1 MPDTATAKSK
11 AAAKSKTAAKAA
23 PQTTTQKLD
32 DIFKDVNRGDAPGLV
47 VGVHQH
53 GELLYRRGFGLASVE
68 LGVANTPWTRMRIG
82 STSKHFTS
90 LAALLLAEEGKLD
103 IDAGVRTYLPELPD
117 LRSEATLRQLMN
129 HTSGYRCYLDV
140 AFLSDGMAIKPKGAA
155 LAAQV
160 RQTAVNFP
168 PGERMIYC
176 NGGYHMLSLIIE
188 RVSGIEFE
196 KFLKERIFD
205 PLGMLDTT
213 SVPSDFNIERG
224 AAGLYLPL
232 PQGGYRRGI
241 FPTEEVRG
249 EGAMIST
256 VDDMLCWL
264 KHMRGPKQVGSDA
277 SWAQMLTM
285 TKLNNGL
292 VNPYGLGL
300 MRHDYR
306 GVEVIHHGGGV
317 VGGATQM
324 ITVPSH
330 ELDIIIITNGALM
343 APGAAA
349 HKVIDAVLGDK
360 VLAAAKKPP
369 SSKRF
374 KPMVGTRYH
383 AKSSGLLFGFEDA
396 GGKLVISIFN
406 SQGLPLHDA
415 GKDLRLRFEDLA
427 IGPIVVETS
436 ALATSG
442 EAPAKLEISES
453 GNAETFVKLPANAP
467 KLKAAGQ
474 PLVGRY
480 RAPDLDADAEITL
493 ADDKLELKV
502 YGSMGLNTMLLEPF
516 SNDSF
521 GWKIPDAMLPLRG
534 SLTVDRKG
542 GRVKGLRIDTSRS
555 RHIWFERLED

>member
-1 MPDTATAKSK
+1 LPATAKPK
-11 AAAKSKTAAKAA
+11 TKTAAL
-23 PQTTTQKLD
+23 TTTQKLD
-32 DIFKDVNRGDAPGLV
+32 EIFKDVNRSDAPGLV
-47 VGVHQH
+47 VGVSQR
-53 GELLYRRGFGLASVE
+53 GETLYRRAFGLASVE
-68 LGVANTPWTRMRIG
+68 LGVANTPWTRIRIG

-117 LRSEATLRQLMN
+117 LRPEATLRQLMS

-140 AFLSDGMAIKPKGAA
+140 SFLSDGMAIKPKGSA

-176 NGGYHMLSLIIE
+176 NGGYHLLSLIIE
-188 RVSGIEFE
+188 RVSGVAFE
-196 KFLKERIFD
+196 QFLKDRIFD
-205 PLGMLDTT
+205 PLGMLDTS
-213 SVPSDFNIERG
+213 SVPSDFSVERG
-224 AAGLYLPL
+224 VASLYLPL

-256 VDDMLCWL
+256 IDDMLLWL
-264 KHMRGPKQVGSDA
+264 KHMRGPKKVGSDA

-285 TKLNNGL
+285 TTLNNGL

-343 APGAAA
+343 APGDAA

-360 VLAAAKKPP
+360 VLAAAKKLPA
-369 SSKRF
+369 SKRF

-383 AKSSGLLFGFEDA
+383 AKASGLQFGFVEAD
-396 GGKLVISIFN
+396 GKLAISVFN
-406 SQGLPLHDA
+406 SQGLPL
-415 GKDLRLRFEDLA
+415 LRLDFEDVA
-427 IGPIVVETS
+427 IGPLVVD
-436 ALATSG
+436 AAAMATSG
-442 EAPAKLEISES
+442 EAPAKLVISEG
-453 GNAETFVKLPANAP
+453 GNAETFVKLPAKAP
-467 KLKAAGQ
+467 SLKAAGQ

-480 RAPDLDADAEITL
+480 RAPDLDAEAEVTL
-493 ADDKLELKV
+493 SGDKLELKV
-502 YGSMGLNTMLLEPF
+502 HGKMGLNLMELEPF
-516 SNDSF
+516 SNDVF
-521 GWKIPDAMLPLRG
+521 GWKVPDAMLPLRG
-534 SLTVDRKG
+534 SLSVERKG
-542 GRVKGLRIDTSRS
+542 GTVKGFRIDTSRS
-555 RHIWFERLED
+555 RHVWFERLADRQGSAT